1 MYTQEQKNWAKAML
15 SRCEEKLCAVLPEIR
30 KDYAYS
36 TANGKYDDFETA
48 PFGWTCGF
56 FGGLLWLLYQQT
68 GKESYKAR
76 AMQCAERLDQM
87 LGDPESF
94 SDLDSHDMGFMF
106 IPTNVASYKLTG
118 DLRARN
124 RALHAAVLLSGRF
137 NINGRYIRAWKKGIM
152 SEENQGYA
160 IIDCLM
166 NLPLLYWAAEEYDDP
181 RFAHI
186 AKAYAE
192 TVRRE
197 FVRPDGSVH
206 HIVEFDPQT
215 GAVRG
220 YPRGQGYA
228 SGTTWSRGQAWG
240 IYGFTLSYKYTKD
253 AALLEAAKGVA
264 DCVMKRI
271 EPGKLPKLDYDQ
283 PSMPDYRDASAAAGM
298 ASGLMELA
306 KYCGEEGK
314 RYADFAFELLQS
326 LVPHCDFSVEN
337 QAIVQNCSEKYHTNR
352 HHIPLIY
359 ADYFLVEALMKCV
372 AEQDPPMW

>member
-124 RALHAAVLLSGRF
+124 RALHAAILLSGRF

-166 NLPLLYWAAEEYDDP
+166 NLPLLYWAAEEYADP

-186 AKAYAE
+186 
-192 TVRRE
+192 
-197 FVRPDGSVH
+197 G
-206 HIVEFDPQT
+206 
-215 GAVRG
+215 
-220 YPRGQGYA
+220 
-228 SGTTWSRGQAWG
+228 
-240 IYGFTLSYKYTKD
+240 
-253 AALLEAAKGVA
+253 
-264 DCVMKRI
+264 
-271 EPGKLPKLDYDQ
+271 
-283 PSMPDYRDASAAAGM
+283 
-298 ASGLMELA
+298 
-306 KYCGEEGK
+306 
-314 RYADFAFELLQS
+314 
-326 LVPHCDFSVEN
+326 
-337 QAIVQNCSEKYHTNR
+337 
-352 HHIPLIY
+352 
-359 ADYFLVEALMKCV
+359 
-372 AEQDPPMW
+372 